1 MEGFIAEFLD
11 GSTVGITKG
20 YLDLMIKYTA

>member
-1 MEGFIAEFLD
+1 MEGFVAEFLD

-20 YLDLMIKYTA
+20 YLDLMVKYTA